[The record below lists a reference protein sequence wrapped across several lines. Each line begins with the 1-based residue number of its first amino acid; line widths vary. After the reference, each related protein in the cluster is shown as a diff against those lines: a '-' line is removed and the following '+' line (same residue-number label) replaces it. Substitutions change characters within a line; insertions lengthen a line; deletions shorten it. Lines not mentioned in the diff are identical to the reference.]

1 MDLCLAK
8 SFYKTGVLPL
18 EEYLNILEEE
28 LSEGTPHEQI
38 AILEHENEMLEED
51 LYNLEVEVR
60 GYGHDIEYL
69 ECELQDYKEK
79 YSNALDE
86 IKNLEDRVNFLSDKY
101 E

>member
-1 MDLCLAK
+1 MDLYLAK

-18 EEYLNILEEE
+18 EEYLNILE
-28 LSEGTPHEQI
+28 
-38 AILEHENEMLEED
+38 HENEMLAED
-51 LYNLEVEVR
+51 LNNLEFD
-60 GYGHDIEYL
+60 YGHDIEHL